1 VKFAPVQ
8 EPSWEVERVG
18 YISHADFQAKY
29 ERNSP
34 VVLPDLAAQWPAK
47 SDWTIDYLDEV
58 AGGSVVSASFPEQ
71 SEGWVNEIAH
81 IDEFWLH
88 VLSGMDRNTDTD
100 FPKRLPKDVNK
111 LRKRFKG
118 KLMLVRPP
126 QRSMRL
132 ADALRLLR
140 NGRTDVP
147 TYVDQAV
154 IYEGLDRLG
163 ADLGPLDIHSGNRS
177 IQKQLYLSNCVS
189 LVGLHTDAWITS

>member
-1 VKFAPVQ
+1 
-8 EPSWEVERVG
+8 
-18 YISHADFQAKY
+18 
-29 ERNSP
+29 
-34 VVLPDLAAQWPAK
+34 
-47 SDWTIDYLDEV
+47 
-58 AGGSVVSASFPEQ
+58 
-71 SEGWVNEIAH
+71 
-81 IDEFWLH
+81 
-88 VLSGMDRNTDTD
+88 
-100 FPKRLPKDVNK
+100 
-111 LRKRFKG
+111 
-118 KLMLVRPP
+118 MLVRPP